1 MIPSRPRLALR
12 RKVLL
17 ALIAT
22 IALALSCVGMQ
33 TASASTKSRLA
44 LSVNP
49 DRSNAVRLNGSTVK
63 GEIYVF
69 VRDSKNLDTV
79 DFYLDGRRRTER
91 VRTETDPPFDLAGT
105 ADDGAAVPYDTTK
118 LADGSH
124 RLRVVLTRSD
134 GTRSSRRGY
143 FTVANNGVT
152 ATPTA
157 SPTTSTTATP
167 SATATPAA
175 SPTTS
180 TTATPSA
187 TATPRRRPRPR
198 RRHQPPQRR
207 QRRHRRP
214 RKHQRRSPVPRRP
227 RVQQR
232 CRLRAAHQVP
242 QKSRALRQVP
252 RALRRRRRRP
262 QQAQNRQRPL
272 RRDQRVRLP
281 HRGLS
286 L

>member
-91 VRTETDPPFDLAGT
+91 VEPKLIHLSTSR
-105 ADDGAAVPYDTTK
+105 VP
-118 LADGSH
+118 L
-124 RLRVVLTRSD
+124 
-134 GTRSSRRGY
+134 
-143 FTVANNGVT
+143 
-152 ATPTA
+152 
-157 SPTTSTTATP
+157 TTARRFRTTLRSLP
-167 SATATPAA
+167 TDRTALE
-175 SPTTS
+175 S
-180 TTATPSA
+180 
-187 TATPRRRPRPR
+187 
-198 RRHQPPQRR
+198 
-207 QRRHRRP
+207 
-214 RKHQRRSPVPRRP
+214 
-227 RVQQR
+227 
-232 CRLRAAHQVP
+232 C
-242 QKSRALRQVP
+242 
-252 RALRRRRRRP
+252 
-262 QQAQNRQRPL
+262 
-272 RRDQRVRLP
+272 
-281 HRGLS
+281 
-286 L
+286 